1 MPRPLGGVVS
11 TLNTESGQGTSPW
24 RI

>member
-1 MPRPLGGVVS
+1 MPHPLGGVVS
-11 TLNTESGQGTSPW
+11 TLNTESGQGMSPW